1 MKKIISILFL
11 FLSVS
16 VFAQSKLDS
25 LVLVKVNEY
34 RTSLGLN
41 KVQFDT
47 VSFLAADNQ
56 ASYLYK
62 NDSVVG
68 HDQNNIGFE
77 TPGKRYIYFGGNK
90 NASTAEVCNSVSMNF
105 KVNDTDYLDKLATL
119 IVDVWKKSLD
129 HNKVLITD
137 KYKFTGVSTKV
148 KTRSVGVKN
157 WKNYEVKATMVFTTD
172 LKKVNKEIVTD
183 IQPKKV
189 KGIKRFFNKIRE
201 FLIKIF

>member
-11 FLSVS
+11 FLTTT

-90 NASTAEVCNSVSMNF
+90 NASTAEVCNSVNTNL
-105 KVNDTDYLDKLATL
+105 KVNNDTYLNNLAKL
-119 IVDVWKKSLD
+119 IVDAWKNSFE
-129 HNKVLITD
+129 HNKILID
-137 KYKFTGVSTKV
+137 SKYKFSGVSTKV
-148 KTRSVGVKN
+148 NTGSTGVKN
-157 WKNYEVKATMVFTTD
+157 WTHYDIKSTMVFTNM
-172 LKKVNKEIVTD
+172 K
-183 IQPKKV
+183 
-189 KGIKRFFNKIRE
+189 
-201 FLIKIF
+201 

>member
-34 RTSLGLN
+34 RVSKGLN

-56 ASYLYK
+56 ASYLFK
-62 NDSVVG
+62 NDSIVG
-68 HDQNNIGFE
+68 HGQNNIGFE

-90 NASTAEVCNSVSMNF
+90 NASTAEVCNNVNTNL
-105 KVNDTDYLDKLATL
+105 KVNNDTYLNNLAKL
-119 IVDVWKKSLD
+119 IVDAWKNSFE
-129 HNKVLITD
+129 HNKILID
-137 KYKFTGVSTKV
+137 SKYKFAGACTKII
-148 KTRSVGVKN
+148 TTNTGVKN
-157 WKNYEVKATMVFTTD
+157 WTHYDIKSTMVFTTM
-172 LKKVNKEIVTD
+172 K
-183 IQPKKV
+183 
-189 KGIKRFFNKIRE
+189 
-201 FLIKIF
+201 